1 MYEDPKHLNH
11 NETKVRLSDEYDNY
25 LRCLADIHGTQKAV
39 LAREI
44 LKAAIVQMRDELT
57 RIQEKA

>member
-1 MYEDPKHLNH
+1 MYEDPKQLNH

-25 LRCLADIHGTQKAV
+25 LRSLAKIHGTQKAV

-44 LKAAIVQMRDELT
+44 LKAAIQQMRDELT
-57 RIQEKA
+57 RVQDMA